1 MPNPQPLVS
10 IVIPAHN
17 AARYLGETLA
27 SASAQRYKEL
37 EIIVV
42 DDGSTD
48 DTAEVTLRHARRDPR
63 VRLIRQA
70 NTGVGAARNTG
81 IAVARGKYIAPLDA
95 DDLWDPEKIPAQVAE
110 MEWQGE
116 RAGFVYC
123 WSRTI
128 DEAGRFTGLK
138 PPCSAAGRVF
148 NVLLFRNFL
157 HNASVPLFRA
167 SVLQRVG
174 GYATREEQGGAQGCE
189 DWELLL
195 RIAEHHDVCV
205 VPRVLVSYR
214 VFISGLSFNVGTMER
229 SYLWLIAQVRRR
241 SPATP
246 EWVFRWSRGH
256 YYLYIAI
263 KARQSGQYET
273 CRRCLGVAVQAD
285 RAVLFAPVAYY
296 NWFMSWYR
304 RWFPLPAKTASPPG
318 ATAATRPGPPSP
330 LPPATKHRPGFLSA
344 NRWRVRGLLNARIFW
359 ALYHEI
365 ERRRLAL
372 ILKSP
377 SP

>member
-1 MPNPQPLVS
+1 MSHTQPLVS
-10 IVIPAHN
+10 IVIAAYN
-17 AARYLGETLA
+17 ASAYLAETLA
-27 SASAQRYKEL
+27 SASAQRYQEL

-42 DDGSTD
+42 DDGSKD
-48 DTAEVTLRHARRDPR
+48 DTAEVAMRHARRDPR
-63 VRLIRQA
+63 VRLIRQGNA
-70 NTGVGAARNTG
+70 GVGAARNTG
-81 IAVARGKYIAPLDA
+81 IAAARGKYIAPLDA
-95 DDLWDPEKIPAQVAE
+95 DDLWDPDKLAAQVAE
-110 MEWQGE
+110 MEWSGE
-116 RAGFVYC
+116 QAGFAYC

-128 DEAGRFTGLK
+128 DEAGHFTGLK
-138 PPCSAAGRVF
+138 PPCSTAGRVF

-174 GYATREEQGGAQGCE
+174 GYATRDEQGGVQGCE

-195 RIAEHHDVCV
+195 RVADQHEVCV

-214 VFISGLSFNVGTMER
+214 LYGSGLSFNVDNMER
-229 SYLWLIAQVRRR
+229 SYLWLIERMHRH
-241 SPATP
+241 TP
-246 EWVFRWSRGH
+246 EIPEWMFRWSRGH
-256 YYLYIAI
+256 FYLYLAL

-273 CRRCLGVAVQAD
+273 CRRCLRVAVQSD

-304 RWFPLPAKTASPPG
+304 RWRPLRPAPPSRPIAAAHHPTSPPIAGRG
-318 ATAATRPGPPSP
+318 AGWLA
-330 LPPATKHRPGFLSA
+330 A
-344 NRWRVRGLLNARIFW
+344 NRWHVRSLVNARIFW
-359 ALYHEI
+359 ALYQQI